1 MKDFVS
7 QVARF
12 TAKLTVFYIFLL
24 FFGMLIFYVFI
35 KPAYTSLV
43 QQQTFSV
50 DAVAKRN
57 FTPDTATV
65 STGATLEGAD
75 VKTLQNKAQTQLDG
89 ALSALE
95 QLGISSEK
103 ISSNYSIDP
112 KYDEDYVNII
122 GYRANA
128 TLSVK
133 TNDFE
138 QIDSILDIAL
148 QNDFNRIYGVSFDFE
163 DPVAIRESLRQE
175 AIETAKAKAEKIAE
189 ESGLRLGKLIN
200 VYEGSY
206 SYPMYE
212 KYNVNSFAADM
223 AYAEEV
229 PQSSGFTPGE
239 SEIQMQMTLIYEVL

>member
-24 FFGMLIFYVFI
+24 FFGMLIFYVFL

-43 QQQTFSV
+43 QQTTFSV

-65 STGATLEGAD
+65 STGASLEGVD
-75 VKTLQNKAQTQLDG
+75 VKTLQNKAQTQLDS

-95 QLGISSEK
+95 QLGIASEK
-103 ISSNYSIDP
+103 VTSNYSIDP

-122 GYRANA
+122 GYRANVI
-128 TLSVK
+128 LNVK
-133 TNDFE
+133 TKDFD
-138 QIDSILDIAL
+138 QIDSILNIAL
-148 QNDFNRIYGVSFDFE
+148 ENDFNRVYGVSFDFE
-163 DPVAIRESLRQE
+163 DPVAIRETLRQE
-175 AIETAKAKAEKIAE
+175 AIEAAKAKAEKIAE

-206 SYPMYE
+206 SYPSYE
-212 KYNVNSFAADM
+212 QYKVNSFASDM
-223 AYAEEV
+223 LYTEET